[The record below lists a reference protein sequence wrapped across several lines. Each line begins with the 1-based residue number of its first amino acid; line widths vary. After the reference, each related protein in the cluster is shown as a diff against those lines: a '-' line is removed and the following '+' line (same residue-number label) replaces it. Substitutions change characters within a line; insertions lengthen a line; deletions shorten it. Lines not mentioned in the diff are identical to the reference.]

1 MGDGGRQENDRG
13 GTDGEAPSTDA
24 ERVTRLLGGLLIAL
38 GEKVRE
44 AGPEGVRIL
53 TDDEVQRANLQWYR
67 TGWQEHARAVRPPRE
82 PEPPGHAAADPTVR
96 PGPSGP
102 GGPATPAGHPADPD
116 PLSAMGRLLDFPG
129 RTAPAAGHG
138 DERARAE
145 PRHRHDE
152 PGRGRYERVRERGEG
167 ADRVRRPGGDG

>member
-1 MGDGGRQENDRG
+1 MGDGGRRENDRG
-13 GTDGEAPSTDA
+13 GTDGEAPSAEA

-44 AGPEGVRIL
+44 VGPEGVRIL

-67 TGWQEHARAVRPPRE
+67 TGWEERARAVRPPRE
-82 PEPPGHAAADPTVR
+82 PEPPGHGAA
-96 PGPSGP
+96 GPSGARD
-102 GGPATPAGHPADPD
+102 PATPAGHPADPD

-129 RTAPAAGHG
+129 RIAPAADHG
-138 DERARAE
+138 GERTRAE

-152 PGRGRYERVRERGEG
+152 PGRGRHERVRERGEG
-167 ADRVRRPGGDG
+167 ADTVRRPDGDG